1 MKNTP
6 NNKESEFSLNNINN
20 FRNKLEINVSEI
32 NQIYSKL
39 LIDYFKFITDNFK
52 NKKTSLTRFIIMRG
66 LDTITN
72 VFLNILYYTKNLELT
87 LFHCQKS
94 FYFYV
99 EFVGQICEDDKM
111 FLQLTSR
118 DASTYVYKK
127 TIFEI
132 NNETKKKINSPCE
145 DTNLKLKHIN
155 IFVNLCKIH
164 LQKTINDS
172 KIEDFNKNIEKVVL
186 IYNKLNINYI
196 ANYDKIDVDNLETI
210 EYLMH
215 KLYHDISDINKYYDI
230 NILILKKLIKN
241 IGLLHCVKKNLFADD
256 FFNNLNLS
264 SDKFV
269 NWLLS

>member
-6 NNKESEFSLNNINN
+6 NNKENDFSLNNINN
-20 FRNKLEINVSEI
+20 FRNQLDIDVSEI
-32 NQIYSKL
+32 NQTYSKL

-52 NKKTSLTRFIIMRG
+52 NKKTCLTRFIIMRG

-87 LFHCQKS
+87 LVHCQKS

-132 NNETKKKINSPCE
+132 NNEIKKKINAPNEETKS
-145 DTNLKLKHIN
+145 KIKHVN
-155 IFVNLCKIH
+155 IFVNLCKIQ
-164 LQKTINDS
+164 LQKTINDGKS
-172 KIEDFNKNIEKVVL
+172 EDLNKNIDKVIL

-196 ANYDKIDVDNLETI
+196 TNCNKIDVYHWETI

-215 KLYHDISDINKYYDI
+215 KLYHDVRDVNKYYDI

-241 IGLLHCVKKNLFADD
+241 IDLLHCVKKKLFSDD
-256 FFNNLNLS
+256 FLNNLNLH